1 MIIDTRREVQ
11 FGIGDHFSQTILK
24 EREMMASAS
33 ALEYLQVK
41 KDPKTGKREAQVYF
55 NLPQSFL

>member
-11 FGIGDHFSQTILK
+11 YGIGEHFSQTILK

-33 ALEYLQVK
+33 ALEYLQVRR
-41 KDPKTGKREAQVYF
+41 DPKTRKREAQVYF
-55 NLPQSFL
+55 NIP